1 MNYQQV
7 VDQLQGMQSKL
18 DEAKELADVATID
31 VERYKRLAVQQ
42 EKSIT
47 ALQARLEGTEARAR
61 DGAVNAD
68 LVDQLRTERDQMAAL
83 LKKVRPAQLLL
94 TQSPSAPR
102 LCPAGMMIIM
112 IVTLSWSRCRRG
124 SDVAPTCLADLCGLA
139 RC

>member
-1 MNYQQV
+1 VRAQEQLRQALYSAEVNYQQV

-94 TQSPSAPR
+94 TQARPR
-102 LCPAGMMIIM
+102 RFFGQRA
-112 IVTLSWSRCRRG
+112 
-124 SDVAPTCLADLCGLA
+124 
-139 RC
+139 

>member
-1 MNYQQV
+1 MRAQEQLRQALYSAEVNYQQV

-83 LKKVRPAQLLL
+83 LKKVRPANSS
-94 TQSPSAPR
+94 SPKPVRAAFVPT
-102 LCPAGMMIIM
+102 GMMIN
-112 IVTLSWSRCRRG
+112 S
-124 SDVAPTCLADLCGLA
+124 
-139 RC
+139 

>member
-1 MNYQQV
+1 MRAQEQLRQALYSAEVNYQQV

-83 LKKVRPAQLLL
+83 LKKVRPAHSS
-94 TQSPSAPR
+94 SPKARPR
-102 LCPAGMMIIM
+102 RFCAHGH
-112 IVTLSWSRCRRG
+112 
-124 SDVAPTCLADLCGLA
+124 DDK
-139 RC
+139 